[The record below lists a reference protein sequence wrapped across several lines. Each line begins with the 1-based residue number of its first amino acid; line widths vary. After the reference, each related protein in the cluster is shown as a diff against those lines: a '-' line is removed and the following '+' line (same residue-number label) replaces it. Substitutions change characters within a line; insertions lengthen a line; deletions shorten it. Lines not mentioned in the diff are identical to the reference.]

1 MSTQAHYWKMEDKA
15 AAIQSPQQPD
25 AGGYK
30 RHRDDDHP
38 DRRSRK
44 APNNNKGG
52 KDGKGK
58 NPLEGIRVVNVD
70 ANQVRYCG
78 KWNGNGCTRQE
89 KDCPSKARHACSF
102 RMPNG
107 RACGRTD
114 HTAAQHR

>member
-15 AAIQSPQQPD
+15 AAIQSPQLAD
-25 AGGYK
+25 TGGYK
-30 RHRDDDHP
+30 RQRDDDHP
-38 DRRSRK
+38 DRRTRK
-44 APNNNKGG
+44 AANNKGG
-52 KDGKGK
+52 KDGKGR

-107 RACGRTD
+107 RACGRAD